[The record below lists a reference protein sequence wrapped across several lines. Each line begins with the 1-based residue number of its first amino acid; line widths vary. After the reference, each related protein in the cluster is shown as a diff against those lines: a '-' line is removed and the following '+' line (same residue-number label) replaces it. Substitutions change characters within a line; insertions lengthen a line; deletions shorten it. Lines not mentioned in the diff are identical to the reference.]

1 MVTDDTVTAGIRES
15 IHKVVPQFHVMDG
28 AHGMGSEDFAEI
40 TSRVPS
46 GYFMMGAGPEAPEK
60 RLGQH
65 NPKIEFNEGVL
76 PIGAAI
82 YAQAA
87 VDYLAK

>member
-1 MVTDDTVTAGIRES
+1 
-15 IHKVVPQFHVMDG
+15 
-28 AHGMGSEDFAEI
+28 
-40 TSRVPS
+40 
-46 GYFMMGAGPEAPEK
+46 MMGAGPAEESK

-65 NPKIEFNEGVL
+65 NPKIEFNESVL

-87 VDYLAK
+87 VDYLKGE

>member
-1 MVTDDTVTAGIRES
+1 MSNVYDVI
-15 IHKVVPQFHVMDG
+15 ML
-28 AHGMGSEDFAEI
+28 
-40 TSRVPS
+40 
-46 GYFMMGAGPEAPEK
+46 GAGPADESK

-65 NPKIEFNEGVL
+65 NPKIEFNEDVL

-87 VDYLAK
+87 TDWMK